1 MRIKGKVFHSRGPA
15 GLWKTLLLKISPLLW
30 RHRADGREVDYIVTR
45 QASRCYE
52 WYAQTHDVLHESF
65 EQRDAL
71 CFQDEFSGIVWMFQ
85 DYYKFFGEAKSACQV
100 CLSTRPTRVRVRRT
114 KQ

>member
-15 GLWKTLLLKISPLLW
+15 GLWKTVLVENQPFLW
-30 RHRADGREVDYIVTR
+30 WRRADGREVGYIVSR

-52 WYAQTHDVLHESF
+52 LYAQTHDVLHESF

-71 CFQDEFSGIVWMFQ
+71 CFQDEFSGIVWMSQ
-85 DYYKFFGEAKSACQV
+85 DYYKFFGEAKPACQQ
-100 CLSTRPTRVRVRRT
+100 THT
-114 KQ
+114 